1 MGNLLL
7 IVFAFITLFL
17 TNFLLVFVPTPL
29 KTGAVS
35 ENKKI
40 KIRFSVIKIFVTV
53 SKGIWSHCSGCQ
65 ITGGIAV
72 ILFIKIFFFH
82 MIFVSNCRVGLVRVR
97 AGTRLNTNLP
107 CRKSPWRVAAPRR
120 WGSWH
125 LWVESILVFRWWIL
139 RRNWT
144 HPRALSAK
152 PDQNIS
158 KHTVGISIKNTELK
172 VVAH

>member
-1 MGNLLL
+1 
-7 IVFAFITLFL
+7 
-17 TNFLLVFVPTPL
+17 
-29 KTGAVS
+29 
-35 ENKKI
+35 
-40 KIRFSVIKIFVTV
+40 
-53 SKGIWSHCSGCQ
+53 
-65 ITGGIAV
+65 
-72 ILFIKIFFFH
+72 

-152 PDQNIS
+152 TDQNIS
-158 KHTVGISIKNTELK
+158 KHTVGISIKNIRLK
-172 VVAH
+172 VVTNWFLRNNGDQTDTCFINVYFLFLFRFGQLLMILNHSKHYYEHRDLLITISCLLFSN